1 MVTEKKNGV
10 LTRVF
15 SISEDE
21 DAEDWEFVD
30 PATKET
36 VIVPLSEFG
45 HTLSKFTFNDLWKVA
60 KFLNAEARVKAAAMV
75 VAGTDHYHVLAVPG
89 DIQTARITQAAA
101 AAAARVARVARA
113 TSSHDRSRVLGCR
126 SSPRYR
132 TALSTPSG
140 TTVTTASHSRS
151 KASGNEKVN
160 GACLRRRQH
169 NWRHRRQ
176 GRRES
181 TQLCR

>member
-60 KFLNAEARVKAAAMV
+60 KFLNAEARAKAEAMV
-75 VAGTDHYHVLAVPG
+75 VAGTDLPDSKKTGARLAAPMK
-89 DIQTARITQAAA
+89 AKEAEASRQAAIT
-101 AAAARVARVARA
+101 VADKSMQIQIAG
-113 TSSHDRSRVLGCR
+113 DVLSIG
-126 SSPRYR
+126 P
-132 TALSTPSG
+132 PGG
-140 TTVTTASHSRS
+140 TLVVS
-151 KASGNEKVN
+151 
-160 GACLRRRQH
+160 
-169 NWRHRRQ
+169 
-176 GRRES
+176 
-181 TQLCR
+181 